1 MTFSSLTLT
10 LRLFTN
16 MTDVTLSGTDV
27 STYGLCCKDGRGRD
41 HMVEW
46 LKGVD

>member
-16 MTDVTLSGTDV
+16 MTDVTLAGTDV
-27 STYGLCCKDGRGRD
+27 STYGLCCKDGRD
-41 HMVEW
+41 HLAEW